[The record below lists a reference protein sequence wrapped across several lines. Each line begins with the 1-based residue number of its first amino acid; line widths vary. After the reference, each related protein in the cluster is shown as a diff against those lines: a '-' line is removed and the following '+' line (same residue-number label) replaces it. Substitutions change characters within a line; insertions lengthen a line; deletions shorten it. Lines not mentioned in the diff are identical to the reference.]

1 MQSDRTTKST
11 IAILHDVIA
20 SSKPKL
26 LVIISVLVI
35 AILAIPVIV
44 PHISNPSMIYHIL
57 VHIISLI
64 MATFLGIVSII
75 AYLRNKEKARML
87 FMTLGFVLLAV
98 IETLYLFHATASLE
112 DVIIPIADVELSHI
126 ILFVMLT
133 LIGLGFLKVNNK
145 QK

>member
-98 IETLYLFHATASLE
+98 IETLYLFHATTSLE
-112 DVIIPIADVELSHI
+112 DVIIPIVDVELSHI

>member
-112 DVIIPIADVELSHI
+112 DVIIPIVDVELSHI

-133 LIGLGFLKVNNK
+133 LIGLGFLNVNNK